1 MFSLWVQLQVK
12 PECRDEFLE
21 AIHINAEATVRDE
34 PGCYRFDVIEVGGGG
49 SNRFAFYEIYR
60 DEGAFE
66 LEHKQAPHYLVYKEI
81 AARVVVPGSQVNT
94 SGLLLYSLAD

>member
-1 MFSLWVQLQVK
+1 MFSLWVEIQVK

-21 AIHINAEATVRDE
+21 AIRVNAEATVRDE
-34 PGCYRFDVIEVGGGG
+34 PGCYHFDVIEVGEAG

-66 LEHKQAPHYLVYKEI
+66 LEHKQAPHYRAYKDI
-81 AARVVVPGSQVNT
+81 AARVVMPGSQVNT
-94 SGLLLYSLAD
+94 RGVLLHNVTD